1 MVEDNATEARR
12 VTVGELLMA
21 LRKKGNYELVAGGLR
36 GLERAIGKKSVQR
49 IGVSLTGHVEHLDP
63 ERLQIIGRSESGYLA
78 QCAPEAQTKILTTLV
93 KTGFP
98 AIFVTAGLKPPEAL
112 CALADEAGFAIVLTP
127 SESTDAIDQIQE
139 DLLRWLALQEV
150 RHGVLVDVYGVGV
163 LMIGK
168 SGIGKSEVGLELISK
183 GHRLV
188 ADDSVILK
196 RMSDRSV
203 VGHSPELT
211 RYHMEIRGLGIL
223 NIRHLFGVSSVR
235 DRKRVEL
242 VIELMEWD
250 EMPSVD
256 RLGLQ
261 DEYMKLAG
269 VQVKHLRLPVRP
281 GRSLTLIIE
290 VAARNRLLAV
300 QGIHSARD
308 FAAKLS
314 KHIAHKVEE
323 TFVSPDTGDG
333 DDE

>member
-1 MVEDNATEARR
+1 MVEQIPTEVRR

-21 LRKKGNYELVAGGLR
+21 LRKKGDYELVAGGLR

-49 IGVSLTGHVEHLDP
+49 LGVSLTGHVEHLDP
-63 ERLQIIGRSESGYLA
+63 ERVQIIGRSESGYLA
-78 QCAPEAQTKILTTLV
+78 HCAPEARTQILTRLA
-93 KTGFP
+93 KTGLP
-98 AIFVTAGLKPPEAL
+98 AIFVTSDLEPPETL
-112 CALADEAGFAIVLTP
+112 CTLADEEGFAIVSTP
-127 SESTDAIDQIQE
+127 SESTHAIDQIQE
-139 DLLRWLALQEV
+139 DLLRWLALQDV
-150 RHGVLVDVYGVGV
+150 KHGVLVDVYGVGV
-163 LMIGK
+163 LMMGK

-211 RYHMEIRGLGIL
+211 RYHMEIRGLGII

-242 VIELMEWD
+242 VIELMEWE

-261 DEYMKLAG
+261 DEYIELAG
-269 VQVKHLRLPVRP
+269 VQVKHVRLPVRP

-290 VAARNRLLAV
+290 VAARNRLLTV

-314 KHIAHKVEE
+314 KHIAHNVEE

>member
-1 MVEDNATEARR
+1 MVEKNPTEVRR

-21 LRKKGNYELVAGGLR
+21 LRKKGEYELVAGGLR

-49 IGVSLTGHVEHLDP
+49 LGVSLTGHVEHLDS
-63 ERLQIIGRSESGYLA
+63 ERVQMIGRSESGYLA
-78 QCAPEAQTKILTTLV
+78 HCTPAARTEILARLS
-93 KTGFP
+93 KTGLP
-98 AIFVTAGLKPPEAL
+98 AIFVTAGQEPPEAL
-112 CALADEAGFAIVLTP
+112 CTLADQEGFAIVSTP
-127 SESTDAIDQIQE
+127 SESTQAIDQIQE

-150 RHGVLVDVYGVGV
+150 KHGVLVDVYGVGV
-163 LMIGK
+163 LMMGK

-242 VIELMEWD
+242 VIELMEWE

-261 DEYMKLAG
+261 DEYIELAG
-269 VQVKHLRLPVRP
+269 VQVKHVRLPVRP

-314 KHIAHKVEE
+314 KHIAHNVEE
-323 TFVSPDTGDG
+323 SFVSPDTGDG